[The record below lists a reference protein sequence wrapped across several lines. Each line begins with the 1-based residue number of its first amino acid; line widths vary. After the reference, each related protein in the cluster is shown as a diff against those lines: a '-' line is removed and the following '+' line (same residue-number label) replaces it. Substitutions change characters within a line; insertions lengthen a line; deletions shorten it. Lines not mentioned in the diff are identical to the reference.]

1 MKRMNV
7 REEVRKIRFEQA
19 HEGWE
24 SGRLTQAEAA
34 RLPGCAKGRFGVT
47 WFVSRPRDSKG

>member
-1 MKRMNV
+1 MKRT
-7 REEVRKIRFEQA
+7 ELLQEIRKMRFEEA

-34 RLPGCAKGRFGVT
+34 RLLGDAFVRFGVI
-47 WFVSRPRDSKG
+47 WGVLRLRDSKG